1 MAAATPRSRVGREE
15 TTIDGH
21 CRHLKAMLRWGKS
34 QGMLNEVPHI
44 DMSKRGKG
52 GKLMKGRPIT
62 AEEFERILEKVSAIV
77 TSHDTAAS

>member
-1 MAAATPRSRVGREE
+1 
-15 TTIDGH
+15 
-21 CRHLKAMLRWGKS
+21 
-34 QGMLNEVPHI
+34 MLNEVPHI